1 MTIVSGK
8 EKKKK
13 PIKKRVHHC
22 DSNAINNQR
31 DMIEL
36 CSKYKEMATK
46 LSLVEG
52 VKSQSQKHLVVRWR
66 SKRTGVG
73 VEAEGGRT

>member
-1 MTIVSGK
+1 M
-8 EKKKK
+8 
-13 PIKKRVHHC
+13 
-22 DSNAINNQR
+22 
-31 DMIEL
+31 
-36 CSKYKEMATK
+36 KYKEMATK

-52 VKSQSQKHLVVRWR
+52 VKSKSQKHLVVRWR